1 MMESAAEVREAL
13 NVCQGT
19 SSSLDVSHAGKHA
32 MQTLSGCSQ
41 VQRHKRWWGDHRIPT
56 LTLGTV
62 VLHRAGPVEVGRDI
76 WRY

>member
-32 MQTLSGCSQ
+32 MQTLSGCREGGSMAGSQ
-41 VQRHKRWWGDHRIPT
+41 RMASTGAPKFRGINGGG
-56 LTLGTV
+56 GTIGFQ
-62 VLHRAGPVEVGRDI
+62 L
-76 WRY
+76 